1 MITFGRMGRFF
12 VALAVVLGF
21 AVLSAPVAQAAPGTR
36 WEIVPCAAG
45 TKALWLPRVSEA
57 GTDLSCTTE
66 EARSAAVK
74 AARDSGSP
82 TRLLN
87 VAIAYSQQFADRSIT
102 PESTC
107 VLGARGAVGEAI
119 GTCVAA

>member
-1 MITFGRMGRFF
+1 MGRFF
-12 VALAVVLGF
+12 VALALMLGF
-21 AVLSAPVAQAAPGTR
+21 AVLSAPLALASPGSR
-36 WEIVPCAAG
+36 WEVVPCASG
-45 TKALWLPRVSEA
+45 TKALWLPREVGA

-74 AARDSGSP
+74 AARDSRSP

-87 VAIAYSQQFADRSIT
+87 VAIAYSQQLADKSIT
-102 PESTC
+102 PDSSC

-119 GTCVAA
+119 GTCVASG